1 MAGHCTED
9 NRSIFLACDYA
20 GNVSVVDIQGG
31 SHMVN
36 EDMDLQ
42 ASATTLAVGDTL
54 TIENVAE
61 NDYELNLNW
70 KSLTPEVGE
79 VTQSDGSSCTVQA
92 NACGFL
98 KVRGSFGSNEKVLT
112 FRGPSPT
119 SPTIGPR
126 TTS

>member
-1 MAGHCTED
+1 
-9 NRSIFLACDYA
+9 
-20 GNVSVVDIQGG
+20 
-31 SHMVN
+31 
-36 EDMDLQ
+36 MDLQ

-98 KVRGSFGSNEKVLT
+98 KVRAASAAMKKSSPSGWWIPAWK
-112 FRGPSPT
+112 GPLPT

-126 TTS
+126 MIS